1 MGVKFSLVSL
11 LCRYSGCDSFMLIR
25 TNVLTG
31 FHFIYVVLAISIRT
45 FLRAFFM
52 AHPIHFAIVIFIV
65 VSYQF
70 QFNITLLKQTDPSQY
85 LFHQIS

>member
-1 MGVKFSLVSL
+1 
-11 LCRYSGCDSFMLIR
+11 
-25 TNVLTG
+25 
-31 FHFIYVVLAISIRT
+31 
-45 FLRAFFM
+45 M